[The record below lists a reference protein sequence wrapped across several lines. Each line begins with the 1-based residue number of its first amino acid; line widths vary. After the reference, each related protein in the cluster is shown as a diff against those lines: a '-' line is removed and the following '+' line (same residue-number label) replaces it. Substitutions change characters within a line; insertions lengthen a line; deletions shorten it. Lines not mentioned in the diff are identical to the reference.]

1 MVTTTPAAQAAL
13 RMRVTGLV
21 QGVGFRP
28 FVHRLALRHRL
39 TGWVRNATGSVQLA
53 LEGDPAELDAFCT
66 ALRQE
71 APSLARIESVVREP
85 GELAG
90 FDSFSILAS
99 ADAPDGRLPVSP
111 DVAIC
116 PACLRE
122 LFDPT
127 NRRYRY
133 PFVTCTDCGPRYTVI
148 EAMPYDR
155 ERTSMAA
162 FAQCPQ
168 CLAEY
173 GAPGERRYHSE
184 TNSCPRCG
192 PRLRFGDGAWTRD
205 YERPLAAAL
214 SLLRRG
220 GILAVRGLGGFHF
233 AVDATDPAAV
243 ARLRERKGREAKP
256 LAVMVPS
263 LDSAADLAE
272 LSQAE
277 ARLLNGP
284 ERPIV
289 LLCPCTDAGLA
300 PGIAPGLDRV
310 GVMLAYTP
318 LHQLLCRDFGGP
330 LVMTSGNL
338 TDEPIA
344 TGNAEACRRLAG
356 IADGFLLHDREIVV
370 RYDDSLLRVVGTE
383 PVLLRRARGFA
394 PMPLELP
401 IASPVPL
408 VAVGPHLKNT
418 FALVEGATAF
428 VSQHIGDLE
437 SLESLEHFRATLGMY
452 RRLFR
457 IDPQVAVRD
466 AHPGYLSSQL
476 ADELGCER
484 VLVVQHH
491 HAHIAAVMA
500 EHGVTEPVIGVAL
513 DGTGF
518 GSDGTIWGA
527 EILRA
532 DLLGFERAGHLL
544 PVALPGGDRAA
555 RSPWRC
561 ALAYLATAP
570 EFTTEFALAFEGV
583 GTTELAVARRQ
594 IAQRLNAPL
603 ASSMGRL
610 FDAAAAVLGVRRE
623 SSYEGQAAMELEALA
638 ATAAGTPCDYRIERS
653 GSCTVLDPLPL
664 LAELGFR
671 RQQGE
676 PVAQLA
682 GDFHTTLASALAEVV
697 GAVAAP
703 SGLRTVAL
711 GGGVFQNA
719 LLLTLLSDRLAA
731 AGWRV
736 LTARNLPANDGAISY
751 GQAAVASAI
760 LAREG
765 SR

>member
-1 MVTTTPAAQAAL
+1 L
-13 RMRVTGLV
+13 
-21 QGVGFRP
+21 
-28 FVHRLALRHRL
+28 
-39 TGWVRNATGSVQLA
+39 
-53 LEGDPAELDAFCT
+53 
-66 ALRQE
+66 
-71 APSLARIESVVREP
+71 
-85 GELAG
+85 
-90 FDSFSILAS
+90 
-99 ADAPDGRLPVSP
+99 
-111 DVAIC
+111 
-116 PACLRE
+116 
-122 LFDPT
+122 LFD
-127 NRRYRY
+127 
-133 PFVTCTDCGPRYTVI
+133 
-148 EAMPYDR
+148 
-155 ERTSMAA
+155 
-162 FAQCPQ
+162 
-168 CLAEY
+168 
-173 GAPGERRYHSE
+173 
-184 TNSCPRCG
+184 
-192 PRLRFGDGAWTRD
+192 DGAWTRD
-205 YERPLAAAL
+205 YERPLAEAL

-220 GILAVRGLGGFHF
+220 GILAVRGLGGFHL

-256 LAVMVPS
+256 LAVMVPT
-263 LDSAADLAE
+263 LDAAADLAE

-284 ERPIV
+284 ARPIV
-289 LLCPCTDAGLA
+289 LLRPNADAGLA

-310 GVMLAYTP
+310 GVVLAYTP

-356 IADGFLLHDREIVV
+356 VADGFLLHDREIVA

-418 FALVEGATAF
+418 LALVEGSTAF

-437 SLESLEHFRATLGMY
+437 SLESLEHFQATLGMY
-452 RRLFR
+452 RELFR

-476 ADELGCER
+476 ADELGRER

-513 DGTGF
+513 DGTGY

-532 DLLGFERAGHLL
+532 DLLGFERVGHLL

-555 RSPWRC
+555 RAPWRC

-583 GTTELAVARRQ
+583 RTTELAVARRQ
-594 IAQRLNAPL
+594 IAQRVNAPL

-638 ATAAGTPCDYRIERS
+638 ATPAGILCDYRLERS
-653 GSCTVLDPLPL
+653 GSCAVLDPLPL

-682 GDFHTTLASALAEVV
+682 ADFHTTLAAALAGLV
-697 GAVAAP
+697 GEVAAE

-751 GQAAVASAI
+751 GQAAVAAAI
-760 LAREG
+760 LAAEG